1 MEHSWG
7 HSYQDHLHSYKK
19 NNVLYLAVLED
30 RLNPAAMF
38 VAQLDEN
45 IEEDGHAM

>member
-1 MEHSWG
+1 MPLGTSEAT
-7 HSYQDHLHSYKK
+7 YKI
-19 NNVLYLAVLED
+19 NNILYLALLED

-45 IEEDGHAM
+45 IEEDAHAM

>member
-1 MEHSWG
+1 MYS
-7 HSYQDHLHSYKK
+7 SMRVRYKK
-19 NNVLYLAVLED
+19 NNVLYLALLED

-38 VAQLDEN
+38 VAAQLDEN